1 MQTIACIMSLASCSS
16 CRNRLLKE
24 ACFHSCSFTKPAT
37 GRGGSVGVV
46 VLASVEPR
54 FGIRSSWVEEAVV
67 WFAFEVLAGGLL
79 VVRDAFMDFRRETAR
94 ARQSTFAA
102 AAVGGA
108 CQ

>member
-1 MQTIACIMSLASCSS
+1 M
-16 CRNRLLKE
+16 
-24 ACFHSCSFTKPAT
+24 
-37 GRGGSVGVV
+37 GVV